1 MRWAAPR
8 RKSLTSS
15 SYDDFAGGSAV
26 VHGENSVPACE
37 SARMAGRRM
46 YCMFCV
52 MHVSVV
58 QPDWEKASLH
68 TLCMTLAC

>member
-1 MRWAAPR
+1 
-8 RKSLTSS
+8 
-15 SYDDFAGGSAV
+15 
-26 VHGENSVPACE
+26 
-37 SARMAGRRM
+37 M